1 MAVRIE
7 KTISKGVYVGF
18 RGRLQEHLGPHI
30 SASRSWDRPFCASG
44 FGRSSRRYLL
54 VFRLGGPLYGLPC
67 VFRHGDYRV
76 YPQLVDLAMPG
87 ERGRDQARAKIGDIT
102 EGEIREHVAT
112 RL

>member
-18 RGRLQEHLGPHI
+18 RGRLQEHLGPRI

-44 FGRSSRRYLL
+44 FGRSSRRYLM
-54 VFRLGGPLYGLPC
+54 V
-67 VFRHGDYRV
+67 
-76 YPQLVDLAMPG
+76 PG

>member
-1 MAVRIE
+1 
-7 KTISKGVYVGF
+7 
-18 RGRLQEHLGPHI
+18 
-30 SASRSWDRPFCASG
+30 
-44 FGRSSRRYLL
+44 

-67 VFRHGDYRV
+67 VFRHGDYCI
-76 YPQLVDLAMPG
+76 YPQLVDLAVPG